1 MKHLK
6 LIIPGFILSVFL
18 FTACNMDENVLPENK
33 GRINVHLTDSP
44 FPINLI
50 NSTLVTIDKVEIRK
64 RLETDLNGS
73 SDTFIVLSEEEM
85 QINLLELTNGITE
98 EIASADLE
106 PGTYDLIRLHVVDAT
121 VLLNDGT
128 TFDLKVPS
136 GYTSGLKIK
145 INPAIYLGEGQTS
158 DVLLDFDVSKS
169 FVVKGKIGGHIN
181 GFNFKP
187 VVRAVYMGAAGRIEG
202 NVSDTTG
209 IVLENAMVKVLNP
222 DDEMENAGNDEL
234 EESGDDNN
242 LENNEN
248 DNNHIV
254 SSFTDVAGN
263 YKLIGLPEGTYS
275 VVCELEGYENDTIK
289 DVTVTA
295 GNATTVNFQLEK
307 KAETVASVFN

>member
-6 LIIPGFILSVFL
+6 LVIPGFILSVFL
-18 FTACNMDENVLPENK
+18 FAGCNMDENVLPENK

-44 FPINLI
+44 FPIKLI
-50 NSTLVTIDKVEIRK
+50 NSALVTIDKVEIRK
-64 RLETDLNGS
+64 RLETDLNGT

-98 EIASADLE
+98 EIATADLE
-106 PGTYDLIRLHVVDAT
+106 PGTYDQIRLHVVDAT
-121 VLLNDGT
+121 ILLNDGT

-145 INPAIYLGEGQTS
+145 IKPAIYLGEGQTS

-202 NVSDTTG
+202 NVSDITG
-209 IVLENAMVKVLNP
+209 TVLENAMVKALKP
-222 DDEMENAGNDEL
+222 DDEMENESNDGL
-234 EESGDDNN
+234 EESDD
-242 LENNEN
+242 EEN
-248 DNNHIV
+248 DDSHIV
-254 SSFTDVAGN
+254 SSFSDVAGN
-263 YKLIGLPEGTYS
+263 YKLIGLPEGIYS

-307 KAETVASVFN
+307 KTETVASVFN